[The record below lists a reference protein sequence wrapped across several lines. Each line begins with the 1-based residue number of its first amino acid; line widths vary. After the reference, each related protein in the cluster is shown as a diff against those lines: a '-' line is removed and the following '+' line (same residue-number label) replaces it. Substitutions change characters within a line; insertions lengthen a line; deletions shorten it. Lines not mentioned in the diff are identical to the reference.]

1 MNPLTARLRRRVS
14 RVLRSSKPFRDMG
27 KRVDDVDQRQRRLE
41 REVARSDQRRGR
53 QQDEQRAALER
64 LTGIAGRGRGAALT
78 PVERAEDL
86 RQVDHQRLLTQ
97 VAVYEERLAR
107 LEDAAG
113 PQPTEVGGDL
123 GEARTLLE
131 EIRTE
136 HAQVRARMQ
145 VIAWYEERL
154 RRVESGVASVYD
166 GDKRH
171 PV

>member
-64 LTGIAGRGRGAALT
+64 LTASLAEVTARLT

-131 EIRTE
+131 EIRRE
-136 HAQVRARMQ
+136 HEQMRVRMQ
-145 VIAWYEERL
+145 
-154 RRVESGVASVYD
+154 
-166 GDKRH
+166 
-171 PV
+171 